1 MRLNIKKIT
10 LVLYH
15 FINIIIIESRNFNL
29 EGQPLTKKAD
39 RIEIERRRFPR
50 LKVPVLFHSAKIEE
64 EVSPTYNLGIGGVR
78 IYSNRYLKKG
88 KQLEIELCFP
98 KGNSVAATVRVV
110 WTKVLPSGSDAAF
123 DIGLEFIDLP
133 PAAIDE
139 IKGVLET
146 D

>member
-1 MRLNIKKIT
+1 
-10 LVLYH
+10 
-15 FINIIIIESRNFNL
+15 
-29 EGQPLTKKAD
+29 LTKKAIS
-39 RIEIERRRFPR
+39 IETERRRFPR
-50 LKVPVLFHSAKIEE
+50 LKVPVLFRATKVEE
-64 EVSPTYNLGIGGVR
+64 KVGPTYNLGLGGVR

-98 KGNSVAATVRVV
+98 KGNSVIATVRVV

-133 PAAIDE
+133 PTAIDE
-139 IKGVLET
+139 LKVVLET